1 MEDPFE
7 NMREQMDRQRDEF
20 FNQHPRDWPSD
31 TNVRSGFFN
40 KPRTSFG
47 GFPGGSA
54 TLRPRTNPSQDFNDD
69 DFLMSGHRSLPRTR
83 RENFPGAHG
92 GPQSDGETRSDGS
105 DRSGGSSADGDMG
118 IPIRVIHERPG
129 GQTRTKYGQ
138 SDPRMRNTTEL
149 PAKASAQSAA
159 GQHKT
164 GSESPRLVRAASE
177 PPKEFK
183 KRLNISAHPTNNTFT
198 IPENSDI
205 SGDRFSRPTNLQ
217 PHQDRNP
224 IKTSASAP
232 SVPGSSFKDNHQNH
246 QEPVAPAR
254 KSPPRMS
261 GSEAQGGSNVRHIP
275 IFIEGR
281 NEPIVHPNLQS
292 QASNPSQG
300 DMPFSKPSDYYPPG
314 VQRVKSKDDT
324 VLQEPTTPMGPPPGP
339 IPMGYTPSLADSNEL
354 KPELTVAEPTTPQ
367 GPPPGPIPMGYL
379 PRDDLEEQPQDV
391 QQPPVPP
398 QRQRPQQPQPS
409 PSPQPPEPKQASRK
423 SSNEAG
429 SRKSSESESKKD
441 PLVNV
446 IPIKVDFGRPE
457 SPRPKQSSR
466 APSQEPAKTQ
476 PGSSQSSRNPAPTKP
491 LDPKIAKL
499 EKIKED
505 VESLLDKIETF
516 QGKKTDKEYLYLEE
530 MMTRHLLALDGI
542 EPEGNTEIRQMRKES
557 INSVNRCLSMLDR
570 KVSDATT
577 DAADNDQILS
587 DLAEMSKTKSDNNQG
602 ST

>member
-1 MEDPFE
+1 
-7 NMREQMDRQRDEF
+7 
-20 FNQHPRDWPSD
+20 
-31 TNVRSGFFN
+31 
-40 KPRTSFG
+40 
-47 GFPGGSA
+47 
-54 TLRPRTNPSQDFNDD
+54 
-69 DFLMSGHRSLPRTR
+69 
-83 RENFPGAHG
+83 
-92 GPQSDGETRSDGS
+92 
-105 DRSGGSSADGDMG
+105 
-118 IPIRVIHERPG
+118 
-129 GQTRTKYGQ
+129 
-138 SDPRMRNTTEL
+138 
-149 PAKASAQSAA
+149 
-159 GQHKT
+159 
-164 GSESPRLVRAASE
+164 
-177 PPKEFK
+177 
-183 KRLNISAHPTNNTFT
+183 
-198 IPENSDI
+198 
-205 SGDRFSRPTNLQ
+205 
-217 PHQDRNP
+217 
-224 IKTSASAP
+224 
-232 SVPGSSFKDNHQNH
+232 
-246 QEPVAPAR
+246 
-254 KSPPRMS
+254 
-261 GSEAQGGSNVRHIP
+261 
-275 IFIEGR
+275 
-281 NEPIVHPNLQS
+281 
-292 QASNPSQG
+292 
-300 DMPFSKPSDYYPPG
+300 
-314 VQRVKSKDDT
+314 
-324 VLQEPTTPMGPPPGP
+324 
-339 IPMGYTPSLADSNEL
+339 LADSNEL

-409 PSPQPPEPKQASRK
+409 PSPQPPEPQQASRK